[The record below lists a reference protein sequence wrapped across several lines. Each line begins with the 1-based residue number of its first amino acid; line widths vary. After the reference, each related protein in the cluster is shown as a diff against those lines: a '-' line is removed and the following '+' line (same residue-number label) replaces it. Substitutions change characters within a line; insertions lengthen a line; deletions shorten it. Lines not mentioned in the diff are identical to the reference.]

1 MSYRCAILFWRDVL
15 PLYHPRRPAIP
26 RCKLREAPEV
36 PAVAALLGG
45 GQGDD
50 GVAAAFS
57 AVDAVATPVV
67 TGLLAKIF

>member
-1 MSYRCAILFWRDVL
+1 M
-15 PLYHPRRPAIP
+15 
-26 RCKLREAPEV
+26 REAPEV